1 MTASTL
7 KREKGNWME
16 EWEQGTIPMECITSV
31 FFPSLG
37 GKKKEPKEKSSQ
49 IKG

>member
-16 EWEQGTIPMECITSV
+16 EWEQGTIPMECITFV

-37 GKKKEPKEKSSQ
+37 KKKKSQ
-49 IKG
+49 RKNQAK